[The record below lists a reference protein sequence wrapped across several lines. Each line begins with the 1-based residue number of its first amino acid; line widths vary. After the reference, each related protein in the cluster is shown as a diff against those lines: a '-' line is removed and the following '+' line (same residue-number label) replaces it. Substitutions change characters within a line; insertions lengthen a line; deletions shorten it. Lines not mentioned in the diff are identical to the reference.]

1 MSEIFSRV
9 GRKTTNIQKKTNK
22 QTNKTVVGTI
32 IFIPQ
37 EIELENGVY
46 CRLALHQPIL
56 SFLYAS
62 LR

>member
-1 MSEIFSRV
+1 MSENFSRV
-9 GRKTTNIQKKTNK
+9 GRKTTNIQKNK
-22 QTNKTVVGTI
+22 QTNKAVVGTI

>member
-1 MSEIFSRV
+1 MSENFSRV
-9 GRKTTNIQKKTNK
+9 GRKTTNLQKNK